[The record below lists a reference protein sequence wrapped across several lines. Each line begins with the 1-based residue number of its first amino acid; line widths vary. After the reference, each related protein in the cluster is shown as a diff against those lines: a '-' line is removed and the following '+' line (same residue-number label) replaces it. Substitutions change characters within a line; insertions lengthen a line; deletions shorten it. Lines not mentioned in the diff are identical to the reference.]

1 MTEETSQL
9 FSQVTDILK
18 DPLYKGLRGNKN
30 KVFKAFFFANMLIRN
45 KYKKS

>member
-18 DPLYKGLRGNKN
+18 DPLYKGLQG
-30 KVFKAFFFANMLIRN
+30 IT
-45 KYKKS
+45 YSI